1 MPQGTVLGPLLF
13 LAFIN
18 DLPHHVQSQIRLFAG
33 DCLLYRPICDVSD
46 SVALQSSVGF
56 LPGRKVFLPHEG
68 EKQGRNY
75 FCHSFCHFCRG
86 EMAEI
91 IKT

>member
-1 MPQGTVLGPLLF
+1 MGKLSAKYQFNSARYTQRIIQTVKSRMSIVSEKVHRLDPL
-13 LAFIN
+13 
-18 DLPHHVQSQIRLFAG
+18 
-33 DCLLYRPICDVSD
+33 
-46 SVALQSSVGF
+46 SVGF

-68 EKQGRNY
+68 EKQGRKY

-86 EMAEI
+86 ERAEL

>member
-1 MPQGTVLGPLLF
+1 MSEHGESAPPSDSSRRSRAGSVVVLEDAEEDPSV
-13 LAFIN
+13 
-18 DLPHHVQSQIRLFAG
+18 VQSE
-33 DCLLYRPICDVSD
+33 LLTYI
-46 SVALQSSVGF
+46 SVGF

-68 EKQGRNY
+68 EKQGRKY